1 MPPNDDL
8 QHLLHDGPLP
18 ARELL
23 QRLNISQPTLSR
35 RVAEAGDAIVR
46 FGQARQSAY
55 ALRRRVAGQL
65 AFPFYQVSASGQ
77 VQTLGEILPVERD
90 GYVVRWQQGQGLLGE
105 GDAFFAGLPWWL
117 EDMRPQG
124 FLGRAFVQ
132 QHAARL
138 GLPTDGRLWRD
149 DHVLMALAAAGE
161 DSIGNLIVGEA
172 ALSRFLTQSPPQP
185 MPLGERGTRY
195 PPLALQALAGELVGS
210 SAAGEQ
216 PKFTATVQDRLE
228 TISVLVKFTA
238 PEDNAVTRRWGSL
251 LLAEHLALQTLAD
264 AGWPAVATE
273 WLAVGRQYFLQV
285 RRFDRTPTGGRH
297 GLVSLAALD
306 HAFVGQADASW
317 PVIAAVLQQQ
327 GHISAAT
334 ATHIQHLYAFGRLIG
349 NSDMHTGNLS
359 FFNAGM
365 RPLGLTPVYDMLP
378 MQFAP
383 RASGLIP
390 QEWGELRLT
399 TPPALPVWQAV
410 LPLALQF
417 WQRVKAAPQPDTTF
431 VQVAE
436 QALQRLRGIYQRL
449 G

>member
-1 MPPNDDL
+1 MPTPDKL
-8 QHLLHDGPLP
+8 QHLLRHGSLP

-23 QRLNISQPTLSR
+23 QRLDISQPTLSR

-55 ALRRRVAGQL
+55 ALRRRVAGQA
-65 AFPFYQVSASGQ
+65 AFPFYQVSETGQ
-77 VQTLGEILPVERD
+77 VHTLGEIMPVARD
-90 GYVVRWQQGQGLLGE
+90 GYVVRWQPGMGLLGS

-138 GLPTDGRLWRD
+138 GLPTDVRLWRD

-161 DSIGNLIVGEA
+161 DSIGNLIVGDA
-172 ALSRFLTQSPPQP
+172 ALSRFLAQSPPQP
-185 MPLGERGTRY
+185 VLLAERAERY
-195 PPLALQALAGELVGS
+195 PALAQQALGGELVGS
-210 SAAGEQ
+210 SAGGEQ
-216 PKFTATVQDRLE
+216 PKFTATLRDRQE
-228 TISVLVKFTA
+228 TVPVLVKFTA

-251 LLAEHLALQTLAD
+251 LLAEHLALQTLAE
-264 AGWPAVATE
+264 AGLPAVASA
-273 WLAVGRQYFLQV
+273 WLTVGQHYFLQV
-285 RRFDRTPTGGRH
+285 RRFDRTPTGGRR

-317 PVIAAVLQQQ
+317 PVIATALQHQCM
-327 GHISAAT
+327 ISAAT
-334 ATHIQHLYAFGRLIG
+334 ATHIQHLYAFGCLIG
-349 NSDMHTGNLS
+349 NSDMHGGNLS
-359 FFNAGM
+359 FFHTGAK
-365 RPLGLTPVYDMLP
+365 PLGLTPVYDMLP

-390 QEWGELRLT
+390 QTWAEWRLAN
-399 TPPALPVWQAV
+399 PPALPVWQAV
-410 LPLALQF
+410 LPLAVQF
-417 WQRVKAAPQPDTTF
+417 WQRVQAAPQPDSTF
-431 VQVAE
+431 VSVAE
-436 QALQRLRGIYQRL
+436 QALRRLHDIHQRL